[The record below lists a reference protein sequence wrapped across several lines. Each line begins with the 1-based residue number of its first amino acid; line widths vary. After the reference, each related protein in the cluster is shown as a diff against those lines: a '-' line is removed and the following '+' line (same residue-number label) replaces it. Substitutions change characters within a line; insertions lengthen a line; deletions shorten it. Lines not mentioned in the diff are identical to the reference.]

1 MIWAGSGSFSW
12 TLMASMMGIKT
23 SGTGLTSLVVE
34 VDDNIVEDDAVE
46 VNVVAV
52 DAVEVNTV
60 AIDAVEFNA
69 VAVDAVEVNVVEIDV
84 VVTASDGIVND
95 IVKDSFFSSSSSLF
109 EPNGHHDVEFFF
121 WAEVGIGDVDKV
133 ILSSK

>member
-34 VDDNIVEDDAVE
+34 VDVNIVEVNAVE

-52 DAVEVNTV
+52 DAVEVN
-60 AIDAVEFNA
+60 I
-69 VAVDAVEVNVVEIDV
+69 VEID

-95 IVKDSFFSSSSSLF
+95 VVKDSFFSSSSSLF
-109 EPNGHHDVEFFF
+109 EPNGHQDVEFFF

>member
-1 MIWAGSGSFSW
+1 
-12 TLMASMMGIKT
+12 MASMMGIKT

-52 DAVEVNTV
+52 DAVEVN
-60 AIDAVEFNA
+60 I
-69 VAVDAVEVNVVEIDV
+69 VEID

-95 IVKDSFFSSSSSLF
+95 VVKDSFFSSSSLF
-109 EPNGHHDVEFFF
+109 EPNGHQDVEFFF

>member
-1 MIWAGSGSFSW
+1 MIRAGSGSFSS

-23 SGTGLTSLVVE
+23 SGTGLTSLVAE
-34 VDDNIVEDDAVE
+34 VDVNIVEVNAVE

-52 DAVEVNTV
+52 DDVEVNT
-60 AIDAVEFNA
+60 

>member
-1 MIWAGSGSFSW
+1 
-12 TLMASMMGIKT
+12 MMGIKT

-60 AIDAVEFNA
+60 AVDAVEFNA

-95 IVKDSFFSSSSSLF
+95 IVKDSSFSSSSLF
-109 EPNGHHDVEFFF
+109 EPNGHQDVEFFF

>member
-1 MIWAGSGSFSW
+1 MIRAGSGSFSW

-60 AIDAVEFNA
+60 AVDAVEFNA
-69 VAVDAVEVNVVEIDV
+69 VAVDAVEVNIVEID

>member
-1 MIWAGSGSFSW
+1 MIRAGSGSFSS

-34 VDDNIVEDDAVE
+34 VDVNIVEVNAVE

-60 AIDAVEFNA
+60 A
-69 VAVDAVEVNVVEIDV
+69 VDAVEVNIVEID

-95 IVKDSFFSSSSSLF
+95 VVKDSFFSSSSSLF
-109 EPNGHHDVEFFF
+109 EPNGHQDVEFFF

>member
-1 MIWAGSGSFSW
+1 MIRAGSGSFSS

-34 VDDNIVEDDAVE
+34 V
-46 VNVVAV
+46 NVVAV

-60 AIDAVEFNA
+60 A
-69 VAVDAVEVNVVEIDV
+69 VDAVEVNIVEID

-95 IVKDSFFSSSSSLF
+95 VVKDSFFSSSSSLF

>member
-1 MIWAGSGSFSW
+1 
-12 TLMASMMGIKT
+12 MMGIKT

-34 VDDNIVEDDAVE
+34 VDVNIVEVNAVE

-60 AIDAVEFNA
+60 A
-69 VAVDAVEVNVVEIDV
+69 VDAVEVNIVEID

-95 IVKDSFFSSSSSLF
+95 VVKDSFFSSSSSLF
-109 EPNGHHDVEFFF
+109 EPNGHQDVEFFF

>member
-1 MIWAGSGSFSW
+1 MIRAGSGSFSS

-34 VDDNIVEDDAVE
+34 VDVNIVEVNAVE

-60 AIDAVEFNA
+60 A
-69 VAVDAVEVNVVEIDV
+69 VDAVEVNIVEID

-95 IVKDSFFSSSSSLF
+95 VVKDSFFSSSSSLF